1 MLKPIIVAITAL
13 LLGAC
18 ASQSSTTQSTTS
30 LSNDCQKMAE
40 KIKSANTANTTK
52 STLNAYYNKYCK

>member
-1 MLKPIIVAITAL
+1 MSKPIVVAITVL

-18 ASQSSTTQSTTS
+18 ASQSSPTQSTPS

-40 KIKSANTANTTK
+40 KIKSSTTANTTK
-52 STLNAYYNKYCK
+52 STLNAYYNKHCK